1 MKRARLQ
8 EKPREELLDQPQE
21 RGDWTYGDM
30 LTWLEDERWE
40 IIDGEAFAMAPT
52 PGTPHQQVSREL
64 CFLIRSFLEGKPCQ
78 LFNAPYSVFL
88 PVADEAEKDVRT
100 VVEPD
105 IIVVC
110 DPEKIVE
117 RGCRGAP
124 DWVIEILSPSS
135 SGMDHIRKRDLYERH
150 GVKEYRVVQP
160 DERSVWV
167 CHLVGKRFSR
177 RVEHGEKARITVRTL
192 PELEIDMAKVL
203 PPRPVSLREPPRRYG

>member
-1 MKRARLQ
+1 MKRVRLQ
-8 EKPREELLDQPQE
+8 EKTQE
-21 RGDWTYGDM
+21 RADWTFGDM
-30 LTWLEDERWE
+30 LTWPEDERWE
-40 IIDGEAFAMAPT
+40 IIDGEAFAMTPT

-78 LFNAPYSVFL
+78 MFNAPYSVFL

-135 SGMDHIRKRDLYERH
+135 SGMDHVRKRHLYERH
-150 GVKEYRVVQP
+150 GVKEYWIVQP
-160 DERSVWV
+160 GERSVWV
-167 CHLVGKRFSR
+167 CHLAGKKFTRG
-177 RVEHGEKARITVRTL
+177 VEHGDTARIKVKTL
-192 PELEIDMAKVL
+192 PGLEIDMSRVFS
-203 PPRPVSLREPPRRYG
+203 PRPVSLREPPRRYG